1 MWIYLGLLSALFL
14 GLYDIAKKYGVRDN
28 AVIPVLFLS
37 TCFGLLSMAPLFV
50 GSYLFS
56 DLFQQFGLYVSP
68 IEWQLHGLI
77 ALKSAIISLA
87 WTLNFFALKHLP
99 LSLVTPIRAAGPFIT
114 LFGALFIYGESPTP
128 LQWFGVALILGSL
141 MGFSSLGKKEG
152 IDFRR
157 NRWILFVVLGTIAGS
172 SSGLYDKYLIQTRA
186 IPPQTLQLWFSFY
199 LVTLLGLITLCAWVP
214 IRKKSTP
221 FQWRWSIPLIGI
233 LLIAADFVY
242 FRALAH
248 EDALILLLSAV
259 KRSRVF
265 VTLILGAF
273 LFKELN
279 KRKKMSALIA
289 LFTGVLLIILGE
301 KHSYFPFL

>member
-37 TCFGLLSMAPLFV
+37 TCFGLITMTPIFV
-50 GSYLFS
+50 GSYFFPEL
-56 DLFQQFGLYVSP
+56 LQQYGLYVP
-68 IEWQLHGLI
+68 IIEWQVHGLI

-99 LSLVTPIRAAGPFIT
+99 ISLVTPIRAAGPFIT

-128 LQWFGVALILGSL
+128 LQWCGVALIIGSFL
-141 MGFSSLGKKEG
+141 GFSALGKKEG
-152 IDFRR
+152 INFSR

-172 SSGLYDKYLIQTRA
+172 SSGLYDKYLIQTRG
-186 IPPQTLQLWFSFY
+186 IPPQTVQAWFSFY
-199 LVTLLGLITLCAWVP
+199 LVVLLGLVTLCAWVP
-214 IRKKSTP
+214 FRKKSTR
-221 FQWRWSIPLIGI
+221 FQWRWSIPLIGV
-233 LLIAADFVY
+233 LLIIADFVY
-242 FRALAH
+242 FRALAY
-248 EDALILLLSAV
+248 EDALIVLLSAV

-265 VTLILGAF
+265 VTLILGAV

-279 KRKKMSALIA
+279 KRKKMGALIG
-289 LFTGVLLIILGE
+289 LFAGIILIIVGE
-301 KHSYFPFL
+301 NI